1 VSLVAVVGDGCTT
14 TALGIAV
21 AWPLGD
27 SRIVAEF
34 DPAGGCLAAW
44 LGVPRSPGLAEVAAS
59 STPGSW
65 STIQS
70 MVQRAQSGVDVLVA
84 PTRAVEAAAVVQA
97 ATASVLP
104 VLAAL
109 EQPVVFA
116 DGGRLRGGLSN
127 LVVQSSVVV
136 VAHRQHSG
144 SAAAAALGIER
155 VAELTSQL
163 AARSIPT
170 VVALIGSVPYTADEV
185 SDFVRADAVVALA
198 DDPWAAAVLAGRAGS
213 AIRLR
218 RSALMRSLDELVGV
232 VGASL
237 RHVGP
242 NDQWS
247 RSVNDRVVD
256 DRTLNDRS

>member
-14 TALGIAV
+14 TALGMAA

-27 SRIVAEF
+27 PRIVAEF

-44 LGVPRSPGLAEVAAS
+44 LDVPRSPGLADVAAS

-65 STIQS
+65 ATIQS
-70 MVQRAQSGVDVLVA
+70 MVQRAQSGVEVLVA

-97 ATASVLP
+97 ASALVLP

-109 EQPVVFA
+109 DQPVVFA

-127 LVVQSSVVV
+127 LVIQSNVVV

-170 VVALIGSVPYTADEV
+170 VVALIGSVPYTAGEV
-185 SDFVRADAVVALA
+185 SEFVPADAVVALA
-198 DDPWAAAVLAGRAGS
+198 DEPWAAAVLAGRAGS

-218 RSALMRSLDELVGV
+218 RSALMRSFEELSGV

-237 RHVGP
+237 RRVGP
-242 NDQWS
+242 NDHWT
-247 RSVNDRVVD
+247 RSFDGRAVD
-256 DRTLNDRS
+256 DRPLIDRS